1 MSQTNLYMPLTSQC
15 AMEHFTCIS
24 TKTVQSYTVLIQLNS
39 ETLFKDGDPVSLK
52 LIFPGVIQTCKQ
64 IQQVFI
70 DIYKTTQV
78 HQTITGKHNL
88 HFHTKHIHKDSY
100 LTYTMYIQT
109 CIFTTLLSFMNKK
122 EQYIVNNK
130 HV

>member
-1 MSQTNLYMPLTSQC
+1 VRWIR
-15 AMEHFTCIS
+15 EHETRVHKQKQIDDPSALFC
-24 TKTVQSYTVLIQLNS
+24 QFNS
-39 ETLFKDGDPVSLK
+39 KTLFKDVDPVGLQ

-70 DIYKTTQV
+70 HVYKIAQV

-100 LTYTMYIQT
+100 LTYTMYIQ
-109 CIFTTLLSFMNKK
+109 FMT
-122 EQYIVNNK
+122 YSY
-130 HV
+130 H